1 MIPIV
6 SIVGKSG
13 VGKTAVI
20 EKLVTELKK
29 RNYRVATIKHS
40 ASGFEMDH
48 EGKDTWRHSQAG
60 SDAVAISSPQRIA
73 VIRNVDHDHSLA
85 ELYKYIG
92 PDFDIIIAEG
102 FKHDRVP
109 KIEVHRKKFGR
120 RLVCTKDELLA
131 VATDGNLKLDVPQF
145 GLDDARGLVDL
156 IEKRFLDKEKTDEV
170 TVFVNEEPIPL
181 NPFVKSIISKTVL
194 AMISALKNVPGARDV
209 DMFIRRKA
217 GE

>member
-40 ASGFEMDH
+40 ASGFEMDR
-48 EGKDTWRHSQAG
+48 EGKDTWRHSRAG
-60 SDAVAISSPQRIA
+60 SDTVAISSPQKIA
-73 VIRNVDHDHSLA
+73 VIRNVDHDHSLE
-85 ELYKYIG
+85 ELYRYIG

-102 FKHDRVP
+102 FKHDKAA

-131 VATDGNLKLDVPQF
+131 VATDENLKLDIPQF
-145 GLDDARGLVDL
+145 GLDDARGLADL
-156 IEKRFLDKEKTDEV
+156 IEKRFLDKEKTDEI

-181 NPFVKSIISKTVL
+181 NPFVKSIIGKTVL
-194 AMISALKNVPGARDV
+194 GMISALKNVPEARDV

>member
-13 VGKTAVI
+13 VGKTAVV

-29 RNYRVATIKHS
+29 RNYRVATVKHS
-40 ASGFEMDH
+40 ASGFEMDR
-48 EGKDTWRHSQAG
+48 EGKDTWRHSRAG
-60 SDAVAISSPQRIA
+60 SDTVAISSPQKIA

-85 ELYKYIG
+85 ELYRYIG

-102 FKHDRVP
+102 FKHDRTA
-109 KIEVHRKKFGR
+109 KIEVHRKRFGR
-120 RLVCTKDELLA
+120 RLTCHKDELLA
-131 VATDGNLKLDVPQF
+131 VATDENLKLDIPQF
-145 GLDDARGLVDL
+145 GLDDARGMADL
-156 IEKRFLDKEKTDEV
+156 IEKRFLDKEKADEV
-170 TVFVNEEPIPL
+170 TIFVNEEPIPL

-194 AMISALKNVPGARDV
+194 AMISALKNVPEAKDV

-217 GE
+217 RE